1 MNFYGIEYLE
11 SQANFNDYIK
21 YAVIFGSLFI
31 LVIVFVRYLKHRIQ
45 TKYRDLSIIFL
56 LVLVF
61 ALGVQYSDYQS
72 NQAKQSQSSQ
82 MVAFVKSVAKER
94 SVAQEEIFVN
104 GTQLADGVILKIG
117 DEYYRVNLAFDQ
129 GSYTLERAHLLNK
142 EMTVTK

>member
-1 MNFYGIEYLE
+1 MNFYGINYLE
-11 SQANFNDYIK
+11 SQANLNDYIK
-21 YAVIFGSLFI
+21 YAIIFGSLFV

-82 MVAFVKSVAKER
+82 MVAFIKSVAKER
-94 SVAQEEIFVN
+94 SVAQEEVFVN
-104 GTQLADGVILKIG
+104 GTQLTDGVILKVKNQ
-117 DEYYRVNLAFDQ
+117 YYRVNLAPDQ
-129 GSYTLERAHLLNK
+129 GSYTLDRAHLLNK
-142 EMTVTK
+142 EITITK

>member
-1 MNFYGIEYLE
+1 M
-11 SQANFNDYIK
+11 
-21 YAVIFGSLFI
+21 
-31 LVIVFVRYLKHRIQ
+31 IVFVRYLKHRIQ

-56 LVLVF
+56 LILVF

-142 EMTVTK
+142 EITVTK

>member
-56 LVLVF
+56 LILVF

-94 SVAQEEIFVN
+94 SVVQEEIFVN

-142 EMTVTK
+142 EITVTK

>member
-61 ALGVQYSDYQS
+61 ALGVQYSDNQS

-142 EMTVTK
+142 EITVTK

>member
-56 LVLVF
+56 LILVF

-142 EMTVTK
+142 EITVTK

>member
-1 MNFYGIEYLE
+1 MYTKYFTLSE

-56 LVLVF
+56 LILVF

-142 EMTVTK
+142 EITVTK

>member
-94 SVAQEEIFVN
+94 SVAQKEIFVN

-129 GSYTLERAHLLNK
+129 GSYTLERAHLLNR
-142 EMTVTK
+142 EITVTK

>member
-1 MNFYGIEYLE
+1 MNFYGIDYLE

-21 YAVIFGSLFI
+21 YVLIFGSLFI

-56 LVLVF
+56 LVLIF

-82 MVAFVKSVAKER
+82 MVAFIKSVAKER
-94 SVAQEEIFVN
+94 GVDQKEIFVN
-104 GTQLADGVILKIG
+104 GTQLNDGVLLKIK
-117 DEYYRVNLAFDQ
+117 DQYYRVNLALDQ
-129 GSYTLERAHLLNK
+129 GSYTLNRAHVLSEKIMLT
-142 EMTVTK
+142 E

>member
-82 MVAFVKSVAKER
+82 MVTFVKSVAKER

-142 EMTVTK
+142 EITVTK

>member
-1 MNFYGIEYLE
+1 MNFYGIDYLE

-21 YAVIFGSLFI
+21 YVLIFGSLFI

-56 LVLVF
+56 LVLIF

-82 MVAFVKSVAKER
+82 MVAFIKSVAK
-94 SVAQEEIFVN
+94 
-104 GTQLADGVILKIG
+104 
-117 DEYYRVNLAFDQ
+117 
-129 GSYTLERAHLLNK
+129 
-142 EMTVTK
+142 

>member
-129 GSYTLERAHLLNK
+129 GSYTLERAYLLNK
-142 EMTVTK
+142 EITVTK

>member
-72 NQAKQSQSSQ
+72 NQAEQSQSSQ

-142 EMTVTK
+142 EITVTK

>member
-1 MNFYGIEYLE
+1 TKYFTLSE

-56 LVLVF
+56 LILVF

-142 EMTVTK
+142 EITVTK

>member
-1 MNFYGIEYLE
+1 MNFYGIDYLE

-21 YAVIFGSLFI
+21 YVLIFGSLFI

-56 LVLVF
+56 LVLIF

-82 MVAFVKSVAKER
+82 MVAFIKSVAKER
-94 SVAQEEIFVN
+94 GVDQKEIFVN
-104 GTQLADGVILKIG
+104 GTQLNDGVLLKIK
-117 DEYYRVNLAFDQ
+117 DQYYRVNLALDQ
-129 GSYTLERAHLLNK
+129 GSYTLKRAHVLSEKIMLT
-142 EMTVTK
+142 E

>member
-72 NQAKQSQSSQ
+72 NQAKQTQSSQ

-142 EMTVTK
+142 EITVTK

>member
-21 YAVIFGSLFI
+21 YVVIFGSLFI

-56 LVLVF
+56 LILVF

-142 EMTVTK
+142 EITVTK

>member
-56 LVLVF
+56 LILVF

-104 GTQLADGVILKIG
+104 GTQLADGVILKIR

-142 EMTVTK
+142 EITVTK

>member
-142 EMTVTK
+142 EITVTK

>member
-1 MNFYGIEYLE
+1 MNFYGIKYLE

-72 NQAKQSQSSQ
+72 NQANQSQSSQ

-142 EMTVTK
+142 EITVTK

>member
-82 MVAFVKSVAKER
+82 MVTFVKSVAKER

-142 EMTVTK
+142 EIAVTK

>member
-1 MNFYGIEYLE
+1 MNFYGIDYLE

-21 YAVIFGSLFI
+21 YVLIFGSLFI

-56 LVLVF
+56 LVLIF

-82 MVAFVKSVAKER
+82 MVAFIKSVAKER
-94 SVAQEEIFVN
+94 GVDQKEIFVN
-104 GTQLADGVILKIG
+104 GTQLNDGVLLKIK
-117 DEYYRVNLAFDQ
+117 DQYYRV
-129 GSYTLERAHLLNK
+129 
-142 EMTVTK
+142 

>member
-1 MNFYGIEYLE
+1 MNFYGIKYLE

-142 EMTVTK
+142 EITVTK

>member
-56 LVLVF
+56 MVLVF

-142 EMTVTK
+142 EITVTK

>member
-82 MVAFVKSVAKER
+82 MVAFLKSVAKER

-142 EMTVTK
+142 EFTVTK